1 MLTSKDGQVI
11 QESTIMSSYRETTGL
26 LVSDVERA
34 AGVGPRYVRVGCI
47 GDGELSKDESEEGEP
62 EASRREIHEGRGTR
76 CPEGLGLEAKTGPGC
91 QRELMS
97 KREMDIFGKVISEFV
112 MLESLDGEREDFV
125 RQCVEGAWYLLWWA
139 GRSLRLR
146 RYGGKQARREP

>member
-1 MLTSKDGQVI
+1 MLTSKEVI

-97 KREMDIFGKVISEFV
+97 KREMDIFGLSSKVCRDIMGIPATV
-112 MLESLDGEREDFV
+112 TRERDSATQLVHTV
-125 RQCVEGAWYLLWWA
+125 RQ
-139 GRSLRLR
+139 
-146 RYGGKQARREP
+146 

>member
-97 KREMDIFGKVISEFV
+97 KREMDIFGLSSKVCRDIMGIPATRTRVSNKI
-112 MLESLDGEREDFV
+112 
-125 RQCVEGAWYLLWWA
+125 
-139 GRSLRLR
+139 RSHS
-146 RYGGKQARREP
+146 